1 MGLYQKFCEWG
12 TDAKFVP
19 HGKKCDICG
28 EKLGFFESGFWST
41 NAKQITDG
49 VLCKHCFE
57 KLEKLRDYR
66 KLWVPKSKKKE
77 IPFCYLDGNR
87 LFLLDAENAKLL
99 LESSEILAGEELAS
113 IGPDYGSL
121 FRMKEACFIEPTP
134 LQVGIKRAKQ
144 LENRLVLFGFV
155 QLGQFKKGDKIRIRD
170 NDGIRDAAVL
180 EAYVYDPE
188 VPENNLEVMLKAH
201 MGKQE
206 LSQWQT
212 GWLIL
217 DDEETVT
224 DHTTV
229 VGQ

>member
-1 MGLYQKFCEWG
+1 MR
-12 TDAKFVP
+12 
-19 HGKKCDICG
+19 
-28 EKLGFFESGFWST
+28 
-41 NAKQITDG
+41 N
-49 VLCKHCFE
+49 
-57 KLEKLRDYR
+57 
-66 KLWVPKSKKKE
+66 
-77 IPFCYLDGNR
+77 
-87 LFLLDAENAKLL
+87 
-99 LESSEILAGEELAS
+99 
-113 IGPDYGSL
+113 
-121 FRMKEACFIEPTP
+121 ACFIVPTS

-144 LENRLVLFGFV
+144 LENKLVLFGFV
-155 QLGQFKKGDKIRIRD
+155 QLGQFKKGDRVLICD
-170 NDGIRDAAVL
+170 NDGSREAAVL

-229 VGQ
+229 VG

>member
-1 MGLYQKFCEWG
+1 MGAFQKFVEWG
-12 TDAKFVP
+12 TDAKYVAI
-19 HGKKCDICG
+19 GKKCDICG
-28 EKLGFFESGFWST
+28 ERLNFFETGFWST

-49 VLCKHCFE
+49 VLCRHCFE

-66 KLWVPKSKKKE
+66 KFWVPKSKKKE

-87 LFLLDAENAKLL
+87 LFLLDAEKAKLL
-99 LESSEILAGEELAS
+99 LESAESLAREEVAS
-113 IGPDYGSL
+113 IGPDYGAV
-121 FRMKEACFIEPTP
+121 FRMKEACFIEPTA
-134 LQVGIKRAKQ
+134 LQVGVKRAKQ
-144 LENRLVLFGFV
+144 LENKLVLFGYV
-155 QLGQFKKGDKIRIRD
+155 QLGQFKKGDKVLIRD
-170 NDGIRDAAVL
+170 NDGIREATVL

-201 MGKQE
+201 MGKQQ

-212 GWLIL
+212 GWLVL

-229 VGQ
+229 IG